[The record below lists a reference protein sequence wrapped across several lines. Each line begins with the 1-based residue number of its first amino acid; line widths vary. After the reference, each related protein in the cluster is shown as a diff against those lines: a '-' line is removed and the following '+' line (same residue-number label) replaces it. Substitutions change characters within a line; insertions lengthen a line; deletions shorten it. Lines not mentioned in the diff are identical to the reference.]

1 MPQMVMLMIN
11 RYLMKIC
18 KCMTM
23 ITLLVLLTGC
33 YGRGERTPDAW
44 NLTDNQID
52 SISFYTTHHYTQ
64 GFNFVVTADSL
75 LLTELP
81 YEECGDSMV
90 VYEGSRIVVADIK
103 TLPQDSIDSIWVK
116 VAHDQFIQG
125 WVREGQ
131 LLENV
136 YPDDPISQ
144 FITTFSDT
152 HLLLF
157 LALIVIVVVSYL
169 LFKLKK
175 KNAYIVHFN
184 DINSIYPTILTLLV
198 SSSATFYASIQ
209 MFRVEEWRH
218 FYYHPSLNP
227 FSLPIHLALFI
238 SSVWM
243 MVIVSIAVVDD
254 IRHKLTFSES
264 ILYLLGL
271 LGVCAVDYVVFSIST
286 LYYIG
291 YPLLVAYFVYALFRY
306 KKTSFARYVCG
317 RCGLPIK
324 EKGKCPH
331 CGSVNI

>member
-1 MPQMVMLMIN
+1 MIFMTII
-11 RYLMKIC
+11 RYIKNVC
-18 KCMTM
+18 KWLTVFV
-23 ITLLVLLTGC
+23 LLVLLVGC

-44 NLTDNQID
+44 NLTDSQLD

-75 LLTELP
+75 MLRQLP
-81 YEECGDSMV
+81 FDEGGDSMM
-90 VYEGSRIVVADIK
+90 VYEGNRIVVADIK
-103 TLPQDSIDSIWVK
+103 TIPQDSIDSIWVK
-116 VAHDQFIQG
+116 VAHDQFTQG

-131 LLENV
+131 LLDNV
-136 YPDDPISQ
+136 HPDDPISQ
-144 FITTFSDT
+144 FIMAFSDT

-157 LALIVIVVVSYL
+157 LALIIIVAVSYL

-227 FSLPIHLALFI
+227 FTLPLHLALFI
-238 SSVWM
+238 SSVWL
-243 MVIVSIAVVDD
+243 MVIMVMAVVDD
-254 IRHKLTFSES
+254 IRHKLSFSES
-264 ILYLLGL
+264 MLYLMGL

-291 YPLLVAYFVYALFRY
+291 YPLLIAYFAYALYRY
-306 KKTSFARYVCG
+306 KKTSYAKFICG
-317 RCGLPIK
+317 RCGLPIT

-331 CGSVNI
+331 CGAVNV